1 MNLVAVNG
9 RRYSKDIVR
18 DAIRSTKE
26 ARAPIK
32 LLLEND
38 GFFREVPVEVAG
50 GERYPALTRNT
61 AVEDVIGTILAP
73 KTETPYNSPPA
84 SKKR

>member
-1 MNLVAVNG
+1 M
-9 RRYSKDIVR
+9 
-18 DAIRSTKE
+18 
-26 ARAPIK
+26 
-32 LLLEND
+32 
-38 GFFREVPVEVAG
+38 
-50 GERYPALTRNT
+50 RNT